1 MMRYLLLALT
11 IMLFGTLSCNAQS
24 QSDIEEKIRADIN
37 AEFDENMSKCDAGVD
52 FVTDFN
58 RKTEFWRI
66 CNLDENRQIIKI
78 ESHKENT
85 YYEEVYFEKNG
96 GLVYAKETEY
106 DMPKNYF
113 IQQAWNCEFYIN
125 NGELVSLMSL
135 GHGKTESD
143 DWDPNSI
150 FEMYKTRQ
158 GELEKIKE

>member
-24 QSDIEEKIRADIN
+24 QRDIEGKIRADIN
-37 AEFDENMSKCDAGVD
+37 AEFDENMSKCDASVD

-106 DMPKNYF
+106 YMPKNYF
-113 IQQAWNCEFYIN
+113 IQQSWNCEFYIN

-143 DWDPNSI
+143 DWDPDSI
-150 FEMYKTRQ
+150 FKMYKTRQ
-158 GELEKIKE
+158 GELERIKE